1 MCLLTVSPSL
11 ATGLPFALTLGL
23 PTSIVCGGKHPCPLV
38 ISPLRDILGIVM
50 STRFMLAD
58 SHPEV
63 LRVRN
68 DGSSGSFVLDE
79 RNINSRREVWTRRAE
94 GLYCVSRIR
103 KWMDRVAQ
111 LAYLGYRLHG
121 GTYPSGNGIEDR
133 KASTCPSQ
141 SGSFSMESGRFQLS
155 SYEASSSSLSS

>member
-11 ATGLPFALTLGL
+11 ATGLPFALTFGL
-23 PTSIVCGGKHPCPLV
+23 PASIVCGGKHPCPLV

-50 STRFMLAD
+50 STGFMLAD

-63 LRVRN
+63 LRVRD

-79 RNINSRREVWTRRAE
+79 GNINARRDVGTRRA
-94 GLYCVSRIR
+94 GRCYCVSRIR
-103 KWMDRVAQ
+103 KWLDRVARFT
-111 LAYLGYRLHG
+111 YLSYRLHG

-141 SGSFSMESGRFQLS
+141 SGSFLTESGRFQLS

>member
-1 MCLLTVSPSL
+1 MCLLTASPSL
-11 ATGLPFALTLGL
+11 ATGLPFALTFGL
-23 PTSIVCGGKHPCPLV
+23 PASIVCGGKHPCPLV

-50 STRFMLAD
+50 STGFMLAD

-63 LRVRN
+63 LRVRD
-68 DGSSGSFVLDE
+68 DGSPRTGILDE
-79 RNINSRREVWTRRAE
+79 GNINARREVWTRWTG

-103 KWMDRVAQ
+103 KRLDRVAR

-121 GTYPSGNGIEDR
+121 GTYPSGSGIEDR

-141 SGSFSMESGRFQLS
+141 SGSFSTESGRFQLS